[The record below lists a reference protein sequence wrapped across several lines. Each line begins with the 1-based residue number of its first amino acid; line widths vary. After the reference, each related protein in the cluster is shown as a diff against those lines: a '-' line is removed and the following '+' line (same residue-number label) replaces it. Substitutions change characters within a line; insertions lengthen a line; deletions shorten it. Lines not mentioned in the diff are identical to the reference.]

1 MCGRYVVTNAVHKTR
16 EIVKSAIGINNSNN
30 FNANPQQRLPV
41 IKSYTNGKTIE
52 YLQWGLTPSWV
63 KEREI
68 KPLIN
73 ARLET
78 LNEKISFKNLIN
90 NNRCLVVADGY
101 YEWKREKTSKQPYY
115 FTRFDNE
122 TMYFAGIYQSH
133 QFIIVTMKANFNVID
148 IHHRQPVII
157 NEEDFNNYFNLKK
170 EGTSFLKSYET
181 PKLKFHPVSKNVN
194 NPINNT
200 KGLIEEL
207 KREREIQ

>member
-16 EIVKSAIGINNSNN
+16 EIVKSAIAVNDTDN
-30 FNANPQQRLPV
+30 FNASPQQKLPV

-52 YLQWGLTPSWV
+52 NLQRGLTCSWA
-63 KEREI
+63 KEKKI

-78 LNEKISFKNLIN
+78 LKEKISFKNLIN

-101 YEWKREKTSKQPYY
+101 YEWKREKIGKQPYY
-115 FTRFDNE
+115 FTRFDNKA
-122 TMYFAGIYQSH
+122 MYFAGIYKYY
-133 QFIIVTMKANFNVID
+133 QFIIITMQADSNAID

-157 NEEDFNNYFNLKK
+157 NEKDLSNYFNLKK
-170 EGTSFLKSYET
+170 EGTSFLKSYKV
-181 PKLKFHPVSKNVN
+181 PKLKFNPVSKDVN

-200 KGLIEEL
+200 KKLVEEL
-207 KREREIQ
+207 K

>member
-16 EIVKSAIGINNSNN
+16 EIVKSAIAVNDTDN
-30 FNANPQQRLPV
+30 FNASPQQKLPV

-52 YLQWGLTPSWV
+52 SLQWGLTHSWA
-63 KEREI
+63 KEKKI

-78 LNEKISFKNLIN
+78 LKEKISFKNLIN

-101 YEWKREKTSKQPYY
+101 YEWKREKIGKQPYY
-115 FTRFDNE
+115 FTRFDNKA
-122 TMYFAGIYQSH
+122 MYFAGIYKYH
-133 QFIIVTMKANFNVID
+133 QFIIITMQADSNAID

-157 NEEDFNNYFNLKK
+157 NEEDLNDYFNLKK
-170 EGTSFLKSYET
+170 EGTSFLKSYKA
-181 PKLKFHPVSKNVN
+181 PKLKFHPVSKDVN

-200 KGLIEEL
+200 KELIEEL
-207 KREREIQ
+207 K

>member
-16 EIVKSAIGINNSNN
+16 EIVKSAIAVNDTDD
-30 FNANPQQRLPV
+30 FNASPQQRLPV

-52 YLQWGLTPSWV
+52 SLQWGLTHSWA
-63 KEREI
+63 KEKKI

-78 LNEKISFKNLIN
+78 LKEKISFKNLIN

-101 YEWKREKTSKQPYY
+101 YEWKREKIGKQPYY
-115 FTRFDNE
+115 FTRFDNKV
-122 TMYFAGIYQSH
+122 MYFAGIYKYY
-133 QFIIVTMKANFNVID
+133 QFIIITMQADFNAID

-157 NEEDFNNYFNLKK
+157 NEKDLNNYFNLKK
-170 EGTSFLKSYET
+170 EGTSFLKSYKA
-181 PKLKFHPVSKNVN
+181 PKLKFHPVSKDVN

-200 KGLIEEL
+200 KELIEEL
-207 KREREIQ
+207 K